1 LCSTAIYVTF
11 SRLKGGLDIIPSL
24 SSPRLAKEGD
34 DDFLKFVSLIKKIYH
49 MAITSSAKKAIRN
62 SARKR
67 VFNVRRLG
75 EMRGVIKDMKKLI
88 VEKKK
93 DEATALL
100 PKAYKAIDKTA
111 KRGIIKQNTASRKK
125 SRLVAAINKVA

>member
-1 LCSTAIYVTF
+1 MESVETLRSVVICAIF
-11 SRLKGGLDIIPSL
+11 SRLN
-24 SSPRLAKEGD
+24 
-34 DDFLKFVSLIKKIYH
+34 

-75 EMRGVIKDMKKLI
+75 EMRGVIKDIKKLI

-100 PKAYKAIDKTA
+100 PKVHKAVDKAA
-111 KRGIIKQNTASRKK
+111 KRGVIKQNTASRKK

>member
-1 LCSTAIYVTF
+1 VESVETLRSVVICAIF
-11 SRLKGGLDIIPSL
+11 SRLN
-24 SSPRLAKEGD
+24 
-34 DDFLKFVSLIKKIYH
+34 

-75 EMRGVIKDMKKLI
+75 EMRGVIKDIKKLI

-100 PKAYKAIDKTA
+100 PKVYKAVDKAA
-111 KRGIIKQNTASRKK
+111 KRGVIKQNTASRKK